1 MMNDGR
7 FGEDFTKE
15 MIRRREA
22 TEGDPLRRRE
32 AVRVGAMLRVY
43 LQDSGLMP
51 GWNSNRVYMAWDKVS
66 GVASLTLNRNFVKG
80 VLYCGMSSSMVRN
93 HLYFQKDVLL
103 EAMNRELRADT
114 MFFGMPADGSD
125 PVKVLVLKF
134 ENYRNLDDA
143 IITPCDGVNVIY
155 GDNAQGKTNLL
166 EAFWMFCGGRD
177 RF

>member
-32 AVRVGAMLRVY
+32 AVRIGAMLRVY

-66 GVASLTLNRNFVKG
+66 GVAAWTLNRNFVKG

-103 EAMNRELRADT
+103 EALDPVRVGDFWIDSRLVESPA
-114 MFFGMPADGSD
+114 GVVYCAHADGSD
-125 PVKVLVLKF
+125 PVKALVLK
-134 ENYRNLDDA
+134 
-143 IITPCDGVNVIY
+143 
-155 GDNAQGKTNLL
+155 
-166 EAFWMFCGGRD
+166 
-177 RF
+177 

>member
-1 MMNDGR
+1 MMNAGR
-7 FGEDFTKE
+7 FGQDFTKE

-66 GVASLTLNRNFVKG
+66 GVAAWTLNRNFVKG

-103 EAMNRELRADT
+103 EALNRELRADT

-125 PVKVLVLKF
+125 PVKALVLK
-134 ENYRNLDDA
+134 
-143 IITPCDGVNVIY
+143 
-155 GDNAQGKTNLL
+155 
-166 EAFWMFCGGRD
+166 
-177 RF
+177 